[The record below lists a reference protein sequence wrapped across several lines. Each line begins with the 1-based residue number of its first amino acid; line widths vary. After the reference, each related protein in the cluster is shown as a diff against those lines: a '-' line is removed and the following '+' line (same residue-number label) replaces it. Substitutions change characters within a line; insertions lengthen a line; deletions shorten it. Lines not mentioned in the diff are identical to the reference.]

1 MEEYKTLITEAD
13 NPFYFTVYAS
23 SREAEIASWGWN
35 REEQQAFLRMQY
47 QCQQQSYQMQ
57 YPHLESRIVLC
68 SNAPAGRILLAKNET
83 QTVLVDI
90 TLLPDFQNR
99 GIGSALLKDL
109 QGGIDAGESLRLTVL
124 NTNPARWLYNRLG
137 FQILEA
143 GEPYSTMI
151 WTKTEP

>member
-1 MEEYKTLITEAD
+1 MEEYRTLITESD
-13 NPFYFTVYAS
+13 NPFCFTVFAS

-35 REEQQAFLRMQY
+35 QEEQQAFLRMQY

-57 YPHLESRIVLC
+57 YPHLESRIILC
-68 SNAPAGRILLAKNET
+68 GNAPAGRILLART
-83 QTVLVDI
+83 GGQTVLVDI
-90 TLLPDFQNR
+90 TLLPEFQNL

-109 QGGIDAGESLRLTVL
+109 QGDIYAGESLRLTVL
-124 NTNPARWLYNRLG
+124 NINLARRLYDRLG

-151 WTKTEP
+151 WRKTEP